1 MVQNPGKALR
11 TNTFK
16 PINIPE
22 PVSVE
27 EGSSAFPVAVR
38 MKRRQVV
45 SIIEDRWRIDD
56 EWWRI
61 EPVSRLYYVV
71 LLNSGHRLVLY
82 KDLANESW
90 YCQAY

>member
-1 MVQNPGKALR
+1 MVKNPGKALW

-27 EGSSAFPVAVR
+27 EDSSALPVAVR

-45 SIIEDRWRIDD
+45 STIEDRWRIDD
-56 EWWRI
+56 EWWRS
-61 EPVSRLYYVV
+61 EPISRLYYVV
-71 LLNSGHRLVLY
+71 LLDSGHRLVLY
-82 KDLANESW
+82 KNLANKCW